1 MDFYKDVIQPGVGF
15 CLFCCVVGGAI
26 KACLDSNKPTYS
38 STQSSTYDY
47 PSSSSSEEEP
57 ETSSGGSYSSSS
69 YSEES
74 VYDDFPSVEIEEP
87 SGHFEYV
94 RKQVPCHVCDGQG
107 FIPSNLTASGK
118 VRCGFCSGKGYETI
132 TEQEWVE

>member
-57 ETSSGGSYSSSS
+57 EPSPDPSYPEWEEYWDDCPACNGTGDCNICDGKGTWDIGGSIYKCGGCYGGSCNNC
-69 YSEES
+69 
-74 VYDDFPSVEIEEP
+74 
-87 SGHFEYV
+87 G
-94 RKQVPCHVCDGQG
+94 GQG
-107 FIPSNLTASGK
+107 QVKMTRQ
-118 VRCGFCSGKGYETI
+118 VYR
-132 TEQEWVE
+132 

>member
-57 ETSSGGSYSSSS
+57 EPSPDPSPDPEWEEYWDDDPFCEGTGNCPLCHGEKGEYIDNIYYVCGLCGGH
-69 YSEES
+69 
-74 VYDDFPSVEIEEP
+74 
-87 SGHFEYV
+87 G
-94 RKQVPCHVCDGQG
+94 QCNNCGGQG
-107 FIPSNLTASGK
+107 QVKMTRQ
-118 VRCGFCSGKGYETI
+118 VYR
-132 TEQEWVE
+132 

>member
-38 STQSSTYDY
+38 STQSSTFDY

-57 ETSSGGSYSSSS
+57 ETSPDPSYPEWEEYWDDCPACNGTGDCNICDGKGTWDIGGSIYKCGGCYGGSCNNC
-69 YSEES
+69 
-74 VYDDFPSVEIEEP
+74 
-87 SGHFEYV
+87 G
-94 RKQVPCHVCDGQG
+94 GQG
-107 FIPSNLTASGK
+107 QVKMTRQ
-118 VRCGFCSGKGYETI
+118 VYR
-132 TEQEWVE
+132 